1 MDPKLLQNVSQ
12 EIYRRFPEL
21 LGRRPRVQAVKPG
34 QNREDWGSILGE
46 AKHLLVYSGRA
57 VTSTGKQMPFIVRVV
72 VNEQGKILKI
82 SSSR

>member
-1 MDPKLLQNVSQ
+1 MDPELLQTVSQ

-21 LGRRPRVQAVKPG
+21 NGRRPRVQAIRPG
-34 QNREDWGSILGE
+34 QGRSNGETLPAE
-46 AKHLLVYSGRA
+46 AKHLVVFSGRA
-57 VTSTGKQMPFIVRVV
+57 ATSTGKQMPFILRVV

>member
-1 MDPKLLQNVSQ
+1 MDSKLLQTISQ

-21 LGRRPRVQAVKPG
+21 NGRRPRVQAIKPG
-34 QNREDWGSILGE
+34 QGRSNGGSLPAD
-46 AKHLLVYSGRA
+46 AKHLLVFSGRA
-57 VTSTGKQMPFIVRVV
+57 ATSTGKQMPLIIRVV

>member
-12 EIYRRFPEL
+12 EIYHRFPEL
-21 LGRRPRVQAVKPG
+21 SGRRPRVQAVKPG
-34 QNREDWGSILGE
+34 QGRDDGGSKPGE

-57 VTSTGKQMPFIVRVV
+57 VTSTGKPMPFIVRVV